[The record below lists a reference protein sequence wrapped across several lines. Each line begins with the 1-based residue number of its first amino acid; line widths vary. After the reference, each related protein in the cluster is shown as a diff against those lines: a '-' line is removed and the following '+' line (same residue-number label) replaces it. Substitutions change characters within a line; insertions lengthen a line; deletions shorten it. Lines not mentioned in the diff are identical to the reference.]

1 MTDTCLPLLPN
12 DCTPNRD
19 ESHLEPRSAQ
29 TKSQHEASD
38 PARTSRLTENKRR
51 YRARQKEYVADF
63 ERRLAEARAHGISA
77 TEQVQL
83 AARQVVAENSRLRE
97 LLQLAGFDDEDI
109 DVWAKRKHCG
119 NGTEGADCARRRK
132 IEQRARLCATLS
144 AGPRD
149 STMEKQ
155 RIGASRKCDGG
166 SAVGVAGNTPESKNT
181 PSRADEPIVSPEFH
195 ESTDLD
201 AQMATR
207 AAASKSEASP
217 TPRTGSCATPG
228 ADLGPCKLLSR
239 LAKNPQSDIM
249 QVTAHQDSADALGD
263 RPAETEEGVECKEAY
278 EMLMRYATS
287 EDKMDYVARAL
298 ETGCTS
304 TGKGSCAV
312 KKKVIWE
319 ALDGMCG

>member
-1 MTDTCLPLLPN
+1 MIALPTETRVTLN
-12 DCTPNRD
+12 QG
-19 ESHLEPRSAQ
+19 Q

-51 YRARQKEYVADF
+51 YRARQKEYVADL

-97 LLQLAGFDDEDI
+97 LLQLAGFDDKDI

-119 NGTEGADCARRRK
+119 NVTEGADCARRRK

-144 AGPRD
+144 AGSRD
-149 STMEKQ
+149 STTEKE
-155 RIGASRKCDGG
+155 RIGASGKCNRK
-166 SAVGVAGNTPESKNT
+166 SAVGVAGNTPESTNT
-181 PSRADEPIVSPEFH
+181 PSRANERIVSPEFH
-195 ESTDLD
+195 NSTDLD
-201 AQMATR
+201 APMATR
-207 AAASKSEASP
+207 ATASNDASP
-217 TPRTGSCATPG
+217 TPETRGCATPS

-239 LAKNPQSDIM
+239 LAENPQSDIT
-249 QVTAHQDSADALGD
+249 QLTAHQDSADALGD

-278 EMLMRYATS
+278 EMLMRYATT
-287 EDKMDYVARAL
+287 EDRMDYVARAL

-304 TGKGSCAV
+304 TGKGGCAV